1 MLEDSRKHFQPN
13 DVLTRRGGSAVVKK
27 TFRVVTVAALLLA
40 AVLPLHGQL
49 PKDPEERKKAS
60 DSFSRCRPVQQRAL
74 AEAEFKNGRSY
85 RNTCDSPRGLCV
97 QETDLGQGRRSAASN
112 REFYRGTR

>member
-27 TFRVVTVAALLLA
+27 NLRVVIVAALLLA

-49 PKDPEERKKAS
+49 PKDPEERKKVLAQIFEANARQLTLFDRD
-60 DSFSRCRPVQQRAL
+60 DSSFMAWMSGY
-74 AEAEFKNGRSY
+74 N
-85 RNTCDSPRGLCV
+85 
-97 QETDLGQGRRSAASN
+97 
-112 REFYRGTR
+112 